1 MILRLRC
8 YHSSAE
14 ARADLLRLRMETPAS
29 LKASVPL
36 GLFVEG
42 RTEEVGDIC
51 RRAAEYGIACSLSV
65 HGHHPRACLLGDMDV
80 LAPSAEAILGPQV
93 IGPVLSAY
101 RSDDAPPVSIPGG
114 KITFERPLVMGIL
127 NVTPDS
133 FSDGGSHT
141 TVEASVLRAL
151 AMTEEGAD
159 IIDVGG
165 ESTRPG
171 ATPVPLDEEM
181 KRTVPVI
188 REMAERTDV
197 PISIDTMKPQVAREA
212 IKAGARMIN
221 DVSGIRSSEMAE
233 VAAESGVPVVL
244 MHMLG
249 EPRTMQRD
257 VSGNSYDDVVS
268 DIMWFWEERMEAAE
282 SRGLSRHQMILD
294 PGLGFGKLPE
304 HNLEILERARE
315 LRCSGRPVLIGASRK
330 GFVTRLAGDTAERRV
345 GGSLAAAAV
354 AAINGAS
361 IVRVHDVPETVGALR
376 FIDTLR
382 PRLK

>member
-1 MILRLRC
+1 M
-8 YHSSAE
+8 
-14 ARADLLRLRMETPAS
+14 
-29 LKASVPL
+29 
-36 GLFVEG
+36 
-42 RTEEVGDIC
+42 
-51 RRAAEYGIACSLSV
+51 
-65 HGHHPRACLLGDMDV
+65 
-80 LAPSAEAILGPQV
+80 
-93 IGPVLSAY
+93 
-101 RSDDAPPVSIPGG
+101 
-114 KITFERPLVMGIL
+114 
-127 NVTPDS
+127 
-133 FSDGGSHT
+133 
-141 TVEASVLRAL
+141 
-151 AMTEEGAD
+151 
-159 IIDVGG
+159 
-165 ESTRPG
+165 
-171 ATPVPLDEEM
+171 PLDEEM

-382 PRLK
+382 SRLK